1 MNESS
6 PIRVLMVDD
15 HELLRDGIRL
25 SLLKYEDIELVG
37 EAKNGEEAVRRC
49 QELAPDV
56 VLMDIQMPRFN
67 GIEATKAIKATNPDT
82 QVLVLTSFV
91 EMDLVQGAIQAGAV
105 GYLTKGAS
113 KIELAD
119 AIRAAAVG
127 QTQLSPEATQ
137 ALIRA
142 TKSPNNLGADL
153 TKRQRDVLK
162 LLVTGLNNNEIGEK
176 LFLSSSTVS
185 YHVSEI
191 LSKLGAA
198 NRAEASALAVQN
210 GLV

>member
-1 MNESS
+1 MNESKS
-6 PIRVLMVDD
+6 IRVLMVDD
-15 HELLRDGIRL
+15 HELLREGIRL

-37 EAKNGEEAVRRC
+37 EAKNGEEALLQC
-49 QELAPDV
+49 QDLSPDV
-56 VLMDIQMPRFN
+56 VLMDMQMPRLN
-67 GIEATKAIKATNPDT
+67 GIECTKAIKVTNPDT
-82 QVLVLTSFV
+82 QVLILTSFV
-91 EMDLVQGAIQAGAV
+91 EKELVQGAIQAGAV

-137 ALIRA
+137 ALIQA

-162 LLVTGLNNNEIGEK
+162 LLVTGLNNNDIGEK

-191 LSKLGAA
+191 LSKLGAT